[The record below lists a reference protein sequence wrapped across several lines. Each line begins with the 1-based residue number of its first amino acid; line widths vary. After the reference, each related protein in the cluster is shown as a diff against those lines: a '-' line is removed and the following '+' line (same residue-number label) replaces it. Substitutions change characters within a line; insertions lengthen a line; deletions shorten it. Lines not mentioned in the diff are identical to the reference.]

1 MEGPKKGISFL
12 PIEFPHLRKLLHLMA
27 YHKRL
32 MGAGRL
38 RYDQVIEDT
47 PPLLPINEQPP
58 LIDLDIATHWLGT
71 TSNQYRS

>member
-1 MEGPKKGISFL
+1 
-12 PIEFPHLRKLLHLMA
+12 MA

-32 MGAGRL
+32 MGAVRL